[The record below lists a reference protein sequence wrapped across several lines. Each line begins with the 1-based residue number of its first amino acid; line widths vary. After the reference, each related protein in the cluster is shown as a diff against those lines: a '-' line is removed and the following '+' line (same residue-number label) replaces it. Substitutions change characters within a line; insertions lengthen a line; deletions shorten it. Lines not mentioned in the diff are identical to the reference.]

1 MFAIAEW
8 DCCRTVFCLWG
19 SVHESFLLGWY
30 NYDNQCAFHQL
41 LRICAFS
48 SRILYVG
55 GFFCVPV
62 WKLLKM
68 YRCVPNMCSGNALR
82 LHLLWIFQF
91 AIIAFVWSATER
103 EHSVFLVALDVCVC
117 VCVHVCVCV
126 KEQFVNYI
134 VLQLLSSLFFHCDL
148 DSTDMYIKMYI
159 EQAHTSGTTPGQICI
174 EKAMHTW
181 SNVYRKSNESDIPHH
196 WRCNLAFCKYAPC
209 RCVVSSGKEKK
220 DHWTV
225 KIFVHRA
232 NLWPRCVIWWSRC
245 CVVHALIFFNW
256 FFI

>member
-8 DCCRTVFCLWG
+8 DCCRTVFCLWE

-103 EHSVFLVALDVCVC
+103 EHSVLLVALDVCVC

-126 KEQFVNYI
+126 CVCVCERAICKLHCTAAFI
-134 VLQLLSSLFFHCDL
+134 LSFFPLWPWFHRYVHKNVHRA
-148 DSTDMYIKMYI
+148 STYLWYY
-159 EQAHTSGTTPGQICI
+159 
-174 EKAMHTW
+174 TW
-181 SNVYRKSNESDIPHH
+181 SNLYRKSNAH
-196 WRCNLAFCKYAPC
+196 L
-209 RCVVSSGKEKK
+209 
-220 DHWTV
+220 V
-225 KIFVHRA
+225 KFV
-232 NLWPRCVIWWSRC
+232 
-245 CVVHALIFFNW
+245 
-256 FFI
+256 